1 MPSTNAVLKN
11 DVAVECKSR
20 NSKTLRRKLKGKALY
35 VGFDNELLKDMTP
48 RAQLAK
54 GKIGKLDFI
63 KIKNFCVQRILSTR

>member
-54 GKIGKLDFI
+54 GKIGKLDFMKLRQI
-63 KIKNFCVQRILSTR
+63 VHQK

>member
-1 MPSTNAVLKN
+1 MLSTNAVLKN
-11 DVAVECKSR
+11 DVAVECKSY

-35 VGFDNELLKDMTP
+35 VGFDTELLKDMTP

-63 KIKNFCVQRILSTR
+63 KIKSFCVQRILSTR

>member
-1 MPSTNAVLKN
+1 M
-11 DVAVECKSR
+11 DVAVECKSC

-35 VGFDNELLKDMTP
+35 VGFDNDLLKDMTP

-54 GKIGKLDFI
+54 GKICKLDFI

>member
-1 MPSTNAVLKN
+1 MLSTNAVLKN
-11 DVAVECKSR
+11 DVAVECKSY

-54 GKIGKLDFI
+54 GKIGKLDFMKLRQI
-63 KIKNFCVQRILSTR
+63 VHQK